1 MIKRGVRI
9 LVIGGGGFI
18 GRALSLKLSNMGR
31 KITIL
36 GRREAA
42 YLSLPENTNY
52 VRGDFAD
59 TDLVRRLLDN
69 HEEII
74 NLAYAST
81 PNTLFDNPIADLQVN
96 LAATIQLFLEVAVRG
111 LNLIVVSSGGT
122 VYGQTEA
129 SLLSESDPT
138 WPISPYG
145 INKLTIEHYAH
156 LYAVTKGLRYT
167 CLRIANAYGAGQEP
181 FTGQG
186 LISTAIA
193 SSAQGKAI
201 TIFGDGG
208 AIRDYIYVDDIAEAI
223 CLSLSNGKRSNTYNI
238 GSGRGRSINEVMSIL
253 EPLMN
258 EVGYHI
264 SCEYMPER
272 SFDVRR
278 NILNCSKAHTDFGW
292 SANTDFIKGLRLTR
306 DWILEGGYAR

>member
-1 MIKRGVRI
+1 MIKKGVRT

-18 GRALSLKLSNMGR
+18 GRALSLKLSNIGR
-31 KITIL
+31 EITIL
-36 GRREAA
+36 GRRDPT

-59 TDLVRRLLDN
+59 TDLIRKLLDN

-96 LAATIQLFLEVAVRG
+96 LPATIQLFLEVAVRG

-129 SLLSESDPT
+129 SSLSEGDPT

-145 INKLTIEHYAH
+145 ITKLTIEYYAH
-156 LYAVTKGLRYT
+156 LYAVTKDLRYT
-167 CLRIANAYGAGQEP
+167 CLRLANAYGVGQEP

-193 SSAQGKAI
+193 FSAQGKAI

-223 CLSLSNGKRSNTYNI
+223 CLSLSKGKSSNTYNI
-238 GSGRGRSINEVMSIL
+238 GSGRGRSIKEIMSIL

-264 SCEYMPER
+264 AYEYIPER
-272 SFDVRR
+272 SFDVRK

-292 SANTDFIKGLRLTR
+292 SATTDFIKGLRLTR